1 MDIRKVANFCDY
13 FIICSGT
20 SDRQV
25 IAISDGIKEG
35 LKEHDIKVSHEEKD
49 QNREW
54 ILLDLSDIIVHVF
67 QKDARDFYGLEH
79 LWQDAKKVDWQK

>member
-1 MDIRKVANFCDY
+1 M
-13 FIICSGT
+13 
-20 SDRQV
+20 

-35 LKEHDIKVSHEEKD
+35 LKEHGMKASHEEKD